1 MKGKVL
7 FVSGIDTN
15 VGKTFATAVIA
26 CNLAKAGK
34 SVITQKMIQTGCER
48 VSEDIEMHRKI
59 QGIPFTE
66 EDLEGVT
73 CPYIFSYPCSPHMA
87 AAKDGKI
94 IDTNKI
100 AAATE
105 FLREKYEYV
114 LLEGAGGLMVP
125 IDFTLLTIDYIR
137 QQRYP
142 LVLVTSGKL
151 GSINHTLL
159 SMYACKQYG
168 IEVKALVYN
177 LFPEEDKLITEN
189 TLEYLSQYLE
199 RESPQTALF
208 SLEEVKEGCSPS
220 LDVVSLL

>member
-1 MKGKVL
+1 MGKVL
-7 FVSGIDTN
+7 FVTGIDTN
-15 VGKTFATAVIA
+15 IGKTYATGL
-26 CNLAKAGK
+26 LAKAIAAAGK
-34 SVITQKMIQTGCER
+34 TVITQKMIQTGCER

-105 FLREKYEYV
+105 LLREKYEYV

-137 QQRYP
+137 QHQYP
-142 LVLVTSGKL
+142 VILVTNGRL

-159 SMYACKQYG
+159 SLSACRQYG
-168 IEVKALVYN
+168 IEVAALVYN
-177 LFPEEDKLITEN
+177 QYPEEDAEIEKN
-189 TLEYLSQYLE
+189 TLDYLKE
-199 RESPQTALF
+199 RLPQLPIILLPDATREN
-208 SLEEVKEGCSPS
+208 SLPEVASF
-220 LDVVSLL
+220 L